1 MKKNLLLY
9 ILLVFLIIVNGF
21 FLFNSIGKTSGGKQN
36 ERQRPGDF
44 IIKELG
50 FNELQLEQFRAL
62 NHEHHRTM
70 RHLSDGIKELKDDLF
85 DELTVSPINDILI
98 DSITSLIGKRQKEK
112 ETEVFYHLRSIQEI
126 CNSKQKE
133 KFKNIIIDALQKGGG
148 KDKPPHRRGDERRPP
163 PPKH

>member
-9 ILLVFLIIVNGF
+9 ILLIFLIIVNGF
-21 FLFNSIGKTSGGKQN
+21 FLFNYMGKTNAGKQS

-70 RHLSDGIKELKDDLF
+70 RHLSGDLKILKDDLF
-85 DELTVSPINDILI
+85 DELSISPTNDMLI
-98 DSITSLIGKRQKEK
+98 DSMTSLIGKKQKER
-112 ETEVFYHLRSIQEI
+112 ETEVFYHFKRIQEI
-126 CNSKQKE
+126 CNSSQKE
-133 KFKNIIIDALQKGGG
+133 KFEKIIIDALRRGGR
-148 KDKPPHRRGDERRPP
+148 KDKPPHRRDDKHRPP
-163 PPKH
+163 PPNH